1 VEKGLLRQS
10 AYELVQRSAMK
21 AFRGEGQFRAL
32 LGADQDIASR
42 LSPGELD
49 ACFDLEHA
57 LRFAER
63 IVERA
68 VRG

>member
-1 VEKGLLRQS
+1 LRQS
-10 AYELVQRSAMK
+10 AYEMVQRSAMR
-21 AFRGEGQFRAL
+21 AFAGDGSFREL
-32 LGADQDIASR
+32 LGADTEISGR

-57 LRFAER
+57 LRYAEV